1 MHCIDLK
8 ICSHMLSVRQGFGC
22 VLAEYK
28 RPALRERRETAKR
41 FKAPNRPREARRAAA
56 MEPGHTRTPA
66 DNGTEMKP
74 VTRKKLIVNNKAEK
88 AP

>member
-1 MHCIDLK
+1 
-8 ICSHMLSVRQGFGC
+8 
-22 VLAEYK
+22 
-28 RPALRERRETAKR
+28 
-41 FKAPNRPREARRAAA
+41 